1 MKKTIVKEA
10 IKKVAPNYYYAST
23 LNGQKI
29 NLKNDSNV
37 TAVSGRY
44 LGKKQSKYI
53 KQFAKYRYEK
63 GSFRH

>member
-1 MKKTIVKEA
+1 MQ
-10 IKKVAPNYYYAST
+10 
-23 LNGQKI
+23 GQKI

-53 KQFAKYRYEK
+53 KQFSKHRYEK